1 MKNIELHKMKNI
13 FLLLLFPI
21 LSFGQIE
28 TSLKLK
34 VGILQNMIN
43 KGEEGETTFW
53 QTKGKITFG
62 IVNYTEEQNPV
73 FKELFINQF
82 KELIPIFK
90 KMNVSED
97 EKDTAEFVKIII
109 RQEEDFRNLLTKE
122 QLEKYLKQ
130 LAEFEVNNSKANES
144 YSSLFFSEKLLNLY
158 KMSFK

>member
-1 MKNIELHKMKNI
+1 MRNI

-21 LSFGQIE
+21 LSFSQIE

-62 IVNYTEEQNPV
+62 IVNYTEAQNPV

-130 LAEFEVNNSKANES
+130 LADFEVNNPKANES

-158 KMSFK
+158 KNSFK

>member
-1 MKNIELHKMKNI
+1 MKKIIL
-13 FLLLLFPI
+13 FLLFPL
-21 LSFGQIE
+21 LSFSQIE

-43 KGEEGETTFW
+43 KGEEGATTFW

-62 IVNYTEEQNPV
+62 IVNYTEEQNPI

-82 KELIPIFK
+82 KELVPIFK

-109 RQEEDFRNLLTKE
+109 RQEEDYRNLLTKE
-122 QLEKYLKQ
+122 QLQKYLNQ
-130 LAEFEVNNSKANES
+130 LAAFEVNNPKANES

-158 KMSFK
+158 KKSFK

>member
-1 MKNIELHKMKNI
+1 MRNI

-21 LSFGQIE
+21 LSFSQIE

-62 IVNYTEEQNPV
+62 IVNYTEAQNPV

-130 LAEFEVNNSKANES
+130 LADFEINNPKANES

-158 KMSFK
+158 KKSFK

>member
-1 MKNIELHKMKNI
+1 MKKI
-13 FLLLLFPI
+13 FLFLLFPI
-21 LSFGQIE
+21 VTFGQIE
-28 TSLKLK
+28 TTLKLK

-62 IVNYTEEQNPV
+62 IVNYTEEQNPL
-73 FKELFINQF
+73 FKQLFISQF

-97 EKDTAEFVKIII
+97 EKDTAQFVKIII

-130 LAEFEVNNSKANES
+130 LAEFEINNPKADES
-144 YSSLFFSEKLLNLY
+144 YSALFFSEKLLILY
-158 KMSFK
+158 KKSFK

>member
-1 MKNIELHKMKNI
+1 MKNI

-73 FKELFINQF
+73 FKELFISQF

-130 LAEFEVNNSKANES
+130 LEEFEINNPKANES

-158 KMSFK
+158 KKSFK

>member
-1 MKNIELHKMKNI
+1 MRNI

-21 LSFGQIE
+21 LSFSQIE

-62 IVNYTEEQNPV
+62 IVNYTEAQNPV
-73 FKELFINQF
+73 FKELFISQF

-97 EKDTAEFVKIII
+97 EKDTAEFIKIII

-130 LAEFEVNNSKANES
+130 LAEFEVNNLKANES

-158 KMSFK
+158 KNSFK

>member
-1 MKNIELHKMKNI
+1 MRNI

-21 LSFGQIE
+21 LSFSQIE

-62 IVNYTEEQNPV
+62 IVNYTEAQNPV

-130 LAEFEVNNSKANES
+130 LADFEVNNPKANES
-144 YSSLFFSEKLLNLY
+144 YSSLFFSENLLNLY
-158 KMSFK
+158 KKSFK

>member
-1 MKNIELHKMKNI
+1 MKKVILI
-13 FLLLLFPI
+13 LLFPL
-21 LSFGQIE
+21 LSFSQIE

-43 KGEEGETTFW
+43 KGEEGATTFW

-62 IVNYTEEQNPV
+62 IVNYTEEQNPI

-82 KELIPIFK
+82 KELVPIFK

-109 RQEEDFRNLLTKE
+109 RQEEDYRNLLTKE
-122 QLEKYLKQ
+122 QLQKYLKQ
-130 LAEFEVNNSKANES
+130 LATFEVNNPKANES
-144 YSSLFFSEKLLNLY
+144 YSSLFFSEKLLILY
-158 KMSFK
+158 KKSFK